1 MTQLYFEEEEEEK
14 PWTNVFPRAFPYAKP
29 SGRGWPMEK
38 LSKWSERDRANDEY
52 VRQPFQ
58 IGRKTVSKVFEGR

>member
-1 MTQLYFEEEEEEK
+1 
-14 PWTNVFPRAFPYAKP
+14 
-29 SGRGWPMEK
+29 MEK